1 MKAFA
6 WWLEGVCR
14 VLHFKFNVDREG
26 NLRSTINL
34 LKGESKSYQTLRD
47 WWLKPLTMDDVILFL
62 IIYRERFGPM
72 DRCWYLM
79 ARRRKRRSS
88 FQVYGCRAR
97 AFSKRQSYCFEV
109 RAIPSLWMSR
119 KSFSK
124 RLSCAF
130 WVRAFPSLSI
140 TGEWWL
146 HMSFVYGKQT
156 TFDGCD
162 GVKEKNC

>member
-1 MKAFA
+1 M
-6 WWLEGVCR
+6 
-14 VLHFKFNVDREG
+14 
-26 NLRSTINL
+26 
-34 LKGESKSYQTLRD
+34 
-47 WWLKPLTMDDVILFL
+47 KPLTMDDVILFL

-162 GVKEKNC
+162 GERRKIAKRAIFAPCVDIRWPLSRPSRIFLAGGERGG